1 MVFQRTG
8 ARENGANREVG
19 MSERVIVEAAGLSV
33 TRWQAPDV
41 DAPGHHSTK
50 RPVPRARPA
59 PAPLP
64 TEDSHA
70 PPPLTAEQIAR
81 IQEEAREE
89 GFQQGRE
96 EGLKAGEGLIHAE
109 VEHLRRILD
118 SLIPSVQSLD
128 REVEQELVLLATTVA
143 RQLVRR
149 ELRTEPGQIV
159 AVVREALSV
168 LPSSDRR
175 LRLRLH
181 PEDVRIVRDALQLS
195 QLEQPWTL
203 IEEPTLARGG
213 ALLETEASRV
223 DATVESRLNAVI
235 AALWGGERLGDERGA
250 EAGVTRDPDGD
261 GDR

>member
-1 MVFQRTG
+1 
-8 ARENGANREVG
+8 
-19 MSERVIVEAAGLSV
+19 MSERVIVDDAGLSV
-33 TRWQAPDV
+33 RRWQAPDV
-41 DAPGHHSTK
+41 DAPGHQSPQ
-50 RPVPRARPA
+50 RAVPRARTA
-59 PAPLP
+59 PVAPP
-64 TEDSHA
+64 TEDSQA
-70 PPPLTAEQIAR
+70 PPPLTADEIAR

-96 EGLKAGEGLIHAE
+96 EGVKAGEDLIQAE
-109 VEHLRRILD
+109 VEHLRRILN
-118 SLIPSVQSLD
+118 SLIPSVESLD

-175 LRLRLH
+175 LRLHLH

-235 AALWGGERLGDERGA
+235 AALWGGERLGERGA
-250 EAGVTRDPDGD
+250 DAAVARDPDGD

>member
-1 MVFQRTG
+1 
-8 ARENGANREVG
+8 

-41 DAPGHHSTK
+41 DAPGHHSSK

-96 EGLKAGEGLIHAE
+96 EGLKAGEGLVHAE

-250 EAGVTRDPDGD
+250 EAGVARDPDGD